1 MVTQKTR
8 HYMRDSRGT
17 GESEL
22 KRSLGEEYTEQR
34 ECDART
40 LRQKPLGEVKE
51 SKAAV
56 AAAVSGRGGMT

>member
-1 MVTQKTR
+1 
-8 HYMRDSRGT
+8 MRDSRGT

-51 SKAAV
+51 SKATV
-56 AAAVSGRGGMT
+56 AAAV